1 MCVSFSFTHT
11 HTHLEAAEG
20 NSTVIVQTRGTT
32 GHVLE
37 AGLALRKKKK
47 REGGRRKKKKKKQT
61 RKDSSAASLFT
72 RAAPNGTLQIFPV
85 SRYQSGA
92 LVLSTP
98 S

>member
-47 REGGRRKKKKKKQT
+47 REGGRRKKKKKKNKPEKTVRLRVSSHGPPQT
-61 RKDSSAASLFT
+61 EHFRYSQF
-72 RAAPNGTLQIFPV
+72 PGTSPEH
-85 SRYQSGA
+85 
-92 LVLSTP
+92 
-98 S
+98 